1 MNVASWPPQ
10 RVLDYRK
17 RYREALRL
25 SGQKFLQVLSVAQ
38 IVREKK
44 PVAGEICPLCGGP
57 AEVDLFWSTSKDN
70 PGVKILKKQT
80 CCGGHP
86 RRSSRYHP
94 SEKGLARCPVQVEIV
109 ATETETSLEEPESA
123 AADCSVTAEMQ
134 APAAEL
140 PEPIFVPE
148 EETSLQEPET
158 VVLRLV
164 PAQAPPPAAPRDPVG
179 ELDAV
184 LSFLSGCPDDA
195 LDEIG
200 RLAEL
205 TRQYKA
211 RRLCLKLRPVG
222 VPR

>member
-1 MNVASWPPQ
+1 M
-10 RVLDYRK
+10 
-17 RYREALRL
+17 

-44 PVAGEICPLCGGP
+44 PVAGETCPLCGGP

-86 RRSSRYHP
+86 RRSSRNHP

-109 ATETETSLEEPESA
+109 ATETETPS
-123 AADCSVTAEMQ
+123 
-134 APAAEL
+134 AEL
-140 PEPIFVPE
+140 QEAILVPE

-158 VVLRLV
+158 VALRLV
-164 PAQAPPPAAPRDPVG
+164 PAQAPPPPVRRDPVG
-179 ELDAV
+179 DLDAV
-184 LSFLSGCPDDA
+184 LGFLSACTDDA

-211 RRLCLKLRPVG
+211 RRLCLKLRSVG
-222 VPR
+222 GPHSSFRPAPRVDP